1 MKMLLWFTLQLG
13 LAQGAALPAA
23 EALDPIPQH
32 LASLQLG
39 GLARRQGQGAP
50 INIDLSVWRRG
61 QTELQWYGDITVS
74 TPPVTL

>member
-1 MKMLLWFTLQLG
+1 MKVLLWLTFQLG
-13 LAQGAALPAA
+13 LAQGAALPGA

-32 LASLQLG
+32 LAPLQLG
-39 GLARRQGQGAP
+39 PVARREGHGRP

-61 QTELQWYGDITVS
+61 QTELQWYGDITVG